1 MKQLLPLVVL
11 VLSLLAGCKEPAS
24 PPPQQPKPDAA
35 GARDDVLVIPAQ
47 WEYVVRDEAGHEL
60 TRGSFTMPLSLQ
72 PGVKFAGSWQA
83 RYVGPPDDQSKIGP
97 QVDGGRLQGEFTNEG
112 QIVLN
117 LNPTMADNNVR
128 LIGKIDRAG
137 GNDSGHMTGAWT
149 YSNFT
154 GMANHGSFE
163 AKLQR

>member
-1 MKQLLPLVVL
+1 VV
-11 VLSLLAGCKEPAS
+11 VH
-24 PPPQQPKPDAA
+24 DAA
-35 GARDDVLVIPAQ
+35 VAPAGREVRRVVAGA
-47 WEYVVRDEAGHEL
+47 VRRA
-60 TRGSFTMPLSLQ
+60 
-72 PGVKFAGSWQA
+72 A
-83 RYVGPPDDQSKIGP
+83 DDQSKIGP
-97 QVDGGRLQGEFTNEG
+97 QVDGGQLQGEFTNEG

-154 GMANHGSFE
+154 GMANHGLFE
-163 AKLQR
+163 AKTPALTDGCRPVILPL